1 MVPELP
7 EVETIRQ
14 NLEREIGGKRL
25 TEIDVRG
32 TRVARRHG
40 SKKEIAEAVTGAR
53 IVAIDRRGKYL
64 VVRFDNGKALVLHL
78 GMSGRLEKSTQ
89 RRKVERHTHA
99 IMRFGSSLE
108 IRFVDPRTFGE
119 IFVADADDLEGV
131 AELSHIAL
139 DPLADAFTWRTFS
152 ELVESRKVKLK
163 QLLLDQS
170 FVSGLGNIYSDEVL
184 WAAGLLP
191 ERRSDTLTAMEMR
204 RLYRAMQEV
213 LIEAV
218 KAGGTTLDD
227 ESYVN
232 LYGQPGTFQDQ
243 LKAYGREGLACRRCR
258 QSIVRARWSNR
269 SMYFCS
275 SCQV

>member
-1 MVPELP
+1 MPELP

-25 TEIDVRG
+25 TEIEIKG
-32 TRVARRHG
+32 TRVARRHP
-40 SKKEIAEAVTGAR
+40 SKKEVVDAISGAR

-64 VVRFDNGKALVLHL
+64 LVRFDNNKALVIHL
-78 GMSGRLEKSTQ
+78 GMSGRLEKSTP
-89 RRKVERHTHA
+89 RRKLEKHTHA
-99 IMRFGSSLE
+99 ILRFGTALE

-119 IFVADADDLEGV
+119 LFVADGDALDGV
-131 AELSHIAL
+131 AELAHIAL
-139 DPLADAFTWRTFS
+139 DPLADAFTWRSFS

-191 ERRSDTLTAMEMR
+191 DRRSDTLTAMEMR

-218 KAGGTTLDD
+218 KAGGTTLGD

-243 LKAYGREGLACRRCR
+243 LRAYGREGQSCRRCR
-258 QSIVRARWSNR
+258 QPIVRARWSNR
-269 SMYFCS
+269 SMYFCG

>member
-1 MVPELP
+1 VPELP

-14 NLEREIGGKRL
+14 NLEREIQGKRL
-25 TEIDVRG
+25 TEVEIRG
-32 TRVARRHG
+32 TRVARRHS
-40 SKKEIAEAVTGAR
+40 SKNEVSDAVAGAR
-53 IVAIDRRGKYL
+53 ISSIDRRGKYL
-64 VVRFDNGKALVLHL
+64 VLRLDNSKVLVIHL
-78 GMSGRLEKSTQ
+78 GMSGRLEKSTP
-89 RRKVERHTHA
+89 RRKVEKHTHA
-99 IMRFGSSLE
+99 IFRFGTNLE

-119 IFVADADDLEGV
+119 IFAADAEDLEGIS
-131 AELSHIAL
+131 ELAHIAL
-139 DPLADAFTWRTFS
+139 DPLADAFTWTTFS

-184 WAAGLLP
+184 WSAGLLP

-218 KAGGTTLDD
+218 KAGGTTLGD

-232 LYGQPGTFQDQ
+232 LYGQPGTFQEQ
-243 LKAYGREGLACRRCR
+243 LRAYGREGQACKRCR
-258 QSIVRARWSNR
+258 QQIVRAKWSNR
-269 SMYFCS
+269 SMFFCS